1 MDYLGAYARHFGVL
15 DCIRFGH
22 RVLGMEYVG
31 VGEETVAAWDEWGG
45 SGGAFGSGDGEWRLE
60 VDNGDG
66 QIEVRILLSR
76 FRHSSLMG

>member
-1 MDYLGAYARHFGVL
+1 VL